1 MAIKPKTISKIA
13 DTVKVADLIPP
24 FRVGDWVTA
33 VTSDSLQFLPKDE
46 NDLLERH
53 VIQLRENAVYVGS
66 KSDSG
71 WLLFNADTSHFRLA
85 SYGDIQKEML
95 RISSSAELLKETYE
109 HLQAVAKNWR
119 TRGVT

>member
-1 MAIKPKTISKIA
+1 MTKPKTKEVK
-13 DTVKVADLIPP
+13 TVKVADLIPP
-24 FRVGDWVTA
+24 FRAGEWVTV
-33 VTSDSLQFLPKDE
+33 VTADSVQYLPKDS
-46 NDLLERH
+46 NDLIERH

-66 KSDSG
+66 SASG
-71 WLLFNADTSHFRLA
+71 WLLFGVDAGHFRLA

>member
-1 MAIKPKTISKIA
+1 MAAKPSTKEVKT
-13 DTVKVADLIPP
+13 VNVVDLIPP
-24 FRVGDWVTA
+24 FRVGEWVTA
-33 VTSDSLQFLPKDE
+33 VTQDSLQYLPKDE
-46 NDLLERH
+46 NDLIERH
-53 VIQLRENAVYVGS
+53 VIQLRESAVYVGS

-109 HLQAVAKNWR
+109 HLQSVAKNWR